1 MCMKRQ
7 EKLNLNCFNTPQKN
21 FFAFL
26 FIFPGKSAKEPQLH
40 ALDPVSI
47 NHVQTSCTWSIITVS
62 ISCKEDCKN
71 QCATKSMNQEIK
83 QFYDERTYF
92 FDPVSYFHSLK
103 TPTIGVLI
111 VVAVNTLITFPLC

>member
-1 MCMKRQ
+1 
-7 EKLNLNCFNTPQKN
+7 
-21 FFAFL
+21 
-26 FIFPGKSAKEPQLH
+26 
-40 ALDPVSI
+40 
-47 NHVQTSCTWSIITVS
+47 
-62 ISCKEDCKN
+62 
-71 QCATKSMNQEIK
+71 MNQEIK

>member
-62 ISCKEDCKN
+62 ISFKEDRKN
-71 QCATKSMNQEIK
+71 QCATKSMSQEIK
-83 QFYDERTYF
+83 QFDDQRTF
-92 FDPVSYFHSLK
+92 FFISIP
-103 TPTIGVLI
+103 
-111 VVAVNTLITFPLC
+111 

>member
-71 QCATKSMNQEIK
+71 QCATKSMSQEN
-83 QFYDERTYF
+83 
-92 FDPVSYFHSLK
+92 K
-103 TPTIGVLI
+103 TI
-111 VVAVNTLITFPLC
+111 